1 MKISIKNL
9 NILICDDSI
18 SNVLLLEKL
27 LKDSGYVRV
36 AAVTD
41 PVKVLPLML
50 ETQFDLLLLDIE
62 MPGLTGIEVLQQ
74 MHRSALHNQFIPVLV
89 LTGNQ
94 QPEIRNKALEV
105 GASDFLTKPFDNTE
119 VLLRVR
125 NLLRVR
131 AAYLSQSRMNAELED
146 RVEKRT
152 QELEKANAILIK
164 RLAQV
169 GEMRDSETGRHVL
182 RVGKYARVLSDAI
195 GLPDDIGYMIEK
207 AAPLHDLGKIGIA
220 DKILLKKGKLTEEE
234 REIMNGHAQMGA
246 DLLSDHESLLVQMAG
261 SIALSHH
268 EHWDGKGY
276 PKGLQGESIPVEG
289 RITALS
295 DVFDAL
301 TTIRPYKKA
310 WAVDEAVDYIKKK
323 AGLQFDPRL
332 VEVFISRLDSI
343 LEIKTRF
350 DDSK

>member
-27 LKDSGYVRV
+27 LQDSGYKSI
-36 AAVTD
+36 TTITN
-41 PVKVLPLML
+41 PLKVLPTML
-50 ETQFDLLLLDIE
+50 ETPYDLLLLDIE
-62 MPGLTGIEVLQQ
+62 MPGLSGIEVIEQIHQ
-74 MHRSALHNQFIPVLV
+74 SVLHHQFIPVLV

-94 QPEIRNKALEV
+94 LPAIRNKALEV

-131 AAYLSQSRMNAELED
+131 AAYLAQSRMNTELEE

-152 QELEKANAILIK
+152 QELEKATSILIQ

-169 GEMRDSETGRHVL
+169 GEMRDTETGRHVL

-195 GLPDDIGYMIEK
+195 GLPDEIGYMIEK
-207 AAPLHDLGKIGIA
+207 AAPLHDLGKIGIP
-220 DKILLKKGKLTEEE
+220 DKILLKKGKLTEQE
-234 REIMNGHAQMGA
+234 REVMNGHAQMGA
-246 DLLSDHESLLVQMAG
+246 DLLSDHESMLVQMAG

-268 EHWDGKGY
+268 ECWDGAGY
-276 PKGLQGESIPVEG
+276 PKGLAGESIPIEG

-301 TTIRPYKKA
+301 TTIRPYKEA
-310 WAVDEAVDYIKKK
+310 WTIDETVEYIKKK
-323 AGLQFDPRL
+323 AGLQFDPKL
-332 VEVFISRLDSI
+332 VEVFVSKLETI
-343 LEIKTRF
+343 LAIKAQY
-350 DDSK
+350 DDAL